1 MSDNSKIWIER
12 KKEGLAL
19 KTRTAPIH
27 QLKTD
32 AKVKASSRI
41 EPMQWA
47 SIKALQ
53 QMIEMW
59 TKNILVHIS
68 KVTDEMTS
76 DWEEKKDMRMNK
88 KKRALSKNEKL
99 VCSKECFH
107 TTWHS
112 AGMP

>member
-1 MSDNSKIWIER
+1 MWMSDNSKIWIER

-19 KTRTAPIH
+19 KTRTVPIH
-27 QLKTD
+27 WLKTD

-41 EPMQWA
+41 EPIQWA

-53 QMIEMW
+53 QMIKTW

-88 KKRALSKNEKL
+88 KKKS
-99 VCSKECFH
+99 
-107 TTWHS
+107 T
-112 AGMP
+112 